1 MPFLASEGCFWPPTA
16 STTSEVKNDHAH
28 VIMQGICNKFIEVNF
43 CVGWMV
49 WRPNR
54 MFQDWTFVKYWWE
67 MYFNGIGF
75 TSISLNRPPTHSD
88 GTEIWTVW
96 PRTCSTCT
104 WWEFTKCFITLWIA
118 PSSVYREI
126 LRPYCM
132 HLTLFKK
139 NLVKWQHEIPL
150 WTSKL
155 YLQLRSEQ
163 NYFNFQYEW
172 MIFWNICVSSM

>member
-1 MPFLASEGCFWPPTA
+1 
-16 STTSEVKNDHAH
+16 
-28 VIMQGICNKFIEVNF
+28 MQGICNKFIEVNF
-43 CVGWMV
+43 CVGCMV
-49 WRPNR
+49 WPPNR

-88 GTEIWTVW
+88 GTEMWTVW

-132 HLTLFKK
+132 HLTLLKKTRQMAWDSSLNFKA
-139 NLVKWQHEIPL
+139 VFA
-150 WTSKL
+150 TSKWTEIFRL
-155 YLQLRSEQ
+155 PVPIWIDDSLKYL
-163 NYFNFQYEW
+163 
-172 MIFWNICVSSM
+172 CSM